1 MSVCLSEMGVVCSL
15 ILSKY
20 LFKLLIT
27 QGFPIANAKCH
38 ELNEFLWDFDPFGQ
52 SVHQANSSYVFGSL
66 QLKYIEITIS

>member
-1 MSVCLSEMGVVCSL
+1 MFECLSEMGVVCSL

-52 SVHQANSSYVFGSL
+52 IVHQANSSYVIWVL
-66 QLKYIEITIS
+66 AIEVY